1 MDTFVLLKELLSQKT
16 DVEITTTSTLS
27 DIHVDSLD
35 LVEVL
40 LSMEEKLDVVFEDDE
55 LLQLKTVQDVI
66 DLVKQ
71 KK

>member
-66 DLVKQ
+66 DLVNQ